1 MSTSENKRPT
11 QGENTSKQ
19 KELLVQGLAVNTGNK
34 ALDDRANSGTY
45 TKKIS
50 PFRKFLFFFTGDS
63 QGITHYSDPIS
74 AYQARPKMWIVNLV
88 AFLVFIALLV
98 YMCIHSRIGDAF
110 DKPINWEQVGEHV
123 HDFFTPD
130 WSYFWGYGSWEY
142 TEGVIHN
149 LFTTLGLTIVGTL
162 IGFIL
167 AIPFGLFASHRL
179 FGHWAYISE
188 IILIIIRTFP
198 ELLLALF
205 FVNLS
210 GLTWVTAI
218 LCLSIH
224 SIGMVGKL
232 FSDQLDESDLLGLEA
247 MDAQGANKM
256 QRIHLA
262 VAPEVTPAFLSVGL
276 YRLDINLRTAT
287 TIGLVLNDSAGIGY
301 SILLDLSKNNYHN
314 LGADT
319 FGIIILIVI
328 VDLFSSWLR
337 KKLV

>member
-1 MSTSENKRPT
+1 MNDENKVTVP
-11 QGENTSKQ
+11 EK
-19 KELLVQGLAVNTGNK
+19 KEK
-34 ALDDRANSGTY
+34 PALDDRANSGAY
-45 TKKIS
+45 TKKVS
-50 PFRKFLFFFTGDS
+50 SFKKFLFWFTGDK
-63 QGITHYSDPIS
+63 QGITHYKDPVS
-74 AYQARPKMWIVNLV
+74 AYQARPKMWLVNLI
-88 AFLVFIALLV
+88 AFLLFVGLLIFQC
-98 YMCIHSRIGDAF
+98 YHTKITHAF
-110 DKPINWEQVGEHV
+110 DSPVNWANVQEHV

-130 WSYFWGYGSWEY
+130 WSHFWGYGDWEY
-142 TEGVIHN
+142 TEGVFHN
-149 LFTTLGLTIVGTL
+149 LLTTLGLTVIGTL

-179 FGHWAYISE
+179 FGKWAYISE
-188 IILIIIRTFP
+188 ILLITIRTFP

-205 FVNLS
+205 FVNLT

-247 MDAQGANKM
+247 MDAQGANGL

-262 VAPEVTPAFLSVGL
+262 VVPEVTPAFLSVGL
-276 YRLDINLRTAT
+276 YRFDINLRTAT
-287 TIGLVLNDSAGIGY
+287 MIGLVLNDSAGIGY
-301 SILLDLSKNNYHN
+301 VILLDMAKNNYHC

-319 FGIIILIVI
+319 LGIIILIII